1 MDNNEVNSLDAV
13 EMEIKARYNGKYTS
27 APEYQASERET
38 RKAITNIFRAVADFG
53 TCDDVLSLIGG
64 KDYRRTAFIN
74 FLDHE
79 NYISP
84 IIKAC
89 YS

>member
-1 MDNNEVNSLDAV
+1 MNDNKLTTLDAV
-13 EMEIKARYNGKYTS
+13 ECEIKARYNGKYTDVLG
-27 APEYQASERET
+27 YQASERAT
-38 RKAITNIFRAVADFG
+38 RKAITDIFRAVADFG
-53 TCDDVLSLIGG
+53 TCDDVLTLISG
-64 KDYRRTAFIN
+64 KEYRRTAFIKY
-74 FLDHE
+74 LQHE

>member
-1 MDNNEVNSLDAV
+1 MNNKLNNLDAV
-13 EMEIKARYNGKYTS
+13 EMEIKARYNGKYTDLLG
-27 APEYQASERET
+27 YQASERAT
-38 RKAITNIFRAVADFG
+38 RKAITNIFRAVAESG
-53 TCDDVLSLIGG
+53 TCDDITTLISG
-64 KDYRRTAFIN
+64 KEYRRTAFN
-74 FLDHE
+74 NYLNHK

>member
-1 MDNNEVNSLDAV
+1 MDEFKSLDAV
-13 EMEIKARYNGKYTS
+13 ECEIRARYNGKYQST
-27 APEYQASERET
+27 PEYQASERET
-38 RKAITNIFRAVADFG
+38 RKAITNIFRTAADFG
-53 TCDDVLSLIGG
+53 TCDDVLTLISG
-64 KDYRRTAFIN
+64 KEYRRTAFN
-74 FLDHE
+74 NYLNHK

>member
-1 MDNNEVNSLDAV
+1 MNEFKSLDAV
-13 EMEIKARYNGKYTS
+13 ECEIRARHNGKYTS

-38 RKAITNIFRAVADFG
+38 RKAITNIFRAVAESG
-53 TCDDVLSLIGG
+53 TCDDVTALISG
-64 KDYRRTAFIN
+64 KEYRRTAFIN
-74 FLDHE
+74 YLNHE

>member
-1 MDNNEVNSLDAV
+1 MNDELKSLDAV
-13 EMEIKARYNGKYTS
+13 EREIKARYNGKYQS
-27 APEYQASERET
+27 ASEYQASERAT
-38 RKAITNIFRAVADFG
+38 RKAITDIFRTVADFG
-53 TCDDVLSLIGG
+53 TCDDVLTLISG

-74 FLDHE
+74 FLNHE

-89 YS
+89 YT

>member
-1 MDNNEVNSLDAV
+1 MDNELNSLDAV
-13 EMEIKARYNGKYTS
+13 EMEIRARYNGKYTDVLG
-27 APEYQASERET
+27 YQASERET
-38 RKAITNIFRAVADFG
+38 RKAITNIFRAVADHG
-53 TCDDVLSLIGG
+53 TCDDVTALISG
-64 KDYRRTAFIN
+64 KEYRRTAFIN
-74 FLDHE
+74 YLQHE

>member
-1 MDNNEVNSLDAV
+1 MDNELTTLDAV
-13 EMEIKARYNGKYTS
+13 ECEIRARYNGKYTDVLG
-27 APEYQASERET
+27 YQASEHAT
-38 RKAITNIFRAVADFG
+38 RKAITDIFKYIANFG
-53 TCDDVLSLIGG
+53 TCDDVTALISG
-64 KDYRRTAFIN
+64 KEYRRAAFN
-74 FLDHE
+74 NYLNHK

>member
-1 MDNNEVNSLDAV
+1 MDNSELITLDAV
-13 EMEIKARYNGKYTS
+13 EVEIRARYNGKYKS

-38 RKAITNIFRAVADFG
+38 RKAITNIFRAVAESG
-53 TCDDVLSLIGG
+53 TCDDITALISG
-64 KDYRRTAFIN
+64 KEYRRTAFDN
-74 FLDHE
+74 YLNHK

-89 YS
+89 YR

>member
-1 MDNNEVNSLDAV
+1 MDNELNSLEAV
-13 EMEIKARYNGKYTS
+13 EMEIRARYNGKYQS
-27 APEYQASERET
+27 APEYQASERAT
-38 RKAITNIFRAVADFG
+38 RKAITNIFRAVAESG
-53 TCDDVLSLIGG
+53 TCDDVLTLISG
-64 KDYRRTAFIN
+64 KEYRRTAFTN
-74 FLDHE
+74 YLNHE

>member
-1 MDNNEVNSLDAV
+1 MDNELNSLDAV
-13 EMEIKARYNGKYTS
+13 EMEIRARYNGKYQS
-27 APEYQASERET
+27 APEYQASERAT
-38 RKAITNIFRAVADFG
+38 RKAITDIFKTVAESG
-53 TCDDVLSLIGG
+53 TCNDITTLISG
-64 KDYRRTAFIN
+64 KEYRRTAFIN
-74 FLDHE
+74 YLNHE

>member
-1 MDNNEVNSLDAV
+1 MGNELNSLDAV
-13 EMEIKARYNGKYTS
+13 ECEIKARYNGKYTDVLG
-27 APEYQASERET
+27 YQASERET
-38 RKAITNIFRAVADFG
+38 RKAITNIFRNVAELG
-53 TCDDVLSLIGG
+53 TCDDVLTLISG
-64 KDYRRTAFIN
+64 KEYRRTAFIN
-74 FLDHE
+74 FLNHE

>member
-1 MDNNEVNSLDAV
+1 MSYDELKSLDAV
-13 EMEIKARYNGKYTS
+13 EREIKARYNGKYTS
-27 APEYQASERET
+27 ALEYQASERET
-38 RKAITNIFRAVADFG
+38 RKAITNIFKNVAECG
-53 TCDDVLSLIGG
+53 TCDDVLMLISD
-64 KDYRRTAFIN
+64 KEYRRTAFIN
-74 FLDHE
+74 YLNHE

>member
-1 MDNNEVNSLDAV
+1 MDNELKSLDAV
-13 EMEIKARYNGKYTS
+13 EIEIRARYNGKYTDVLG
-27 APEYQASERET
+27 YQASERAT
-38 RKAITNIFRAVADFG
+38 RKAITDIFRAVAESG
-53 TCDDVLSLIGG
+53 ACDDVLTLISG
-64 KDYRRTAFIN
+64 KEYRRTAFDN
-74 FLDHE
+74 YLNHK

>member
-1 MDNNEVNSLDAV
+1 MDNSELTTLDAV
-13 EMEIKARYNGKYTS
+13 ECEIRAHYNGKYQS
-27 APEYQASERET
+27 APEYQASERAT
-38 RKAITNIFRAVADFG
+38 RKAITDIFKYVANFG
-53 TCDDVLSLIGG
+53 TCDDVLTLISG
-64 KDYRRTAFIN
+64 KEYRRTAFVN
-74 FLDHE
+74 FLNHE

>member
-1 MDNNEVNSLDAV
+1 MDNELKSLDAV
-13 EMEIKARYNGKYTS
+13 EREIKARYNGKYQS

-38 RKAITNIFRAVADFG
+38 RKAITDIFRAVANFG
-53 TCDDVLSLIGG
+53 TCDDVLPLIGG
-64 KDYRRTAFIN
+64 KEYRRTAFIN
-74 FLDHE
+74 FLNHE

-89 YS
+89 YN